1 MNGYNDLVLP
11 FRLNFREVVENK
23 EAVLNGLSAIQRF
36 FDGNIWLP
44 LGANVKTL
52 FVRGVVG
59 VTEDLCDWFENAAS
73 WPPFEPE
80 KREEKEH
87 LWYVLGPGSSYLNI
101 VLIIFVF
108 LCFVYS

>member
-36 FDGNIWLP
+36 YDGNIWLP
-44 LGANVKTL
+44 LGVNVKTL

-59 VTEDLCDWFENAAS
+59 ATEGLCDWFEVPAS

-80 KREEKEH
+80 KWEEKEH
-87 LWYVLGPGSSYLNI
+87 LWYVFGSGSSY
-101 VLIIFVF
+101 F
-108 LCFVYS
+108 